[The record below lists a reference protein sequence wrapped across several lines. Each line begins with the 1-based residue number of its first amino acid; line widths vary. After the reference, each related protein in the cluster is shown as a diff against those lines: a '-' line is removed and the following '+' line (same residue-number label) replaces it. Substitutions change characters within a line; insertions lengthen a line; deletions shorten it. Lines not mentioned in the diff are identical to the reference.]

1 MPGWISLSSIEV
13 HRFLKPLLFIAA
25 LVPLGRLVWGA
36 FNGGLGANPVET
48 ITFETGTWGL
58 NFLLITLSVTPLR
71 RLSGWNGIIRLRRML
86 GLFGFFYICL
96 HFTTYLWLDQYFS
109 LADIIDDIAERPYIT
124 IGFTG
129 FMLLI
134 PLAVTSTNG
143 MVKRLGGANWRRLH
157 RLAYFAT
164 GAGVLHFIWL
174 VKADLRE
181 PLIYL
186 AILITLMLLR
196 LPPVVWFV
204 QVMRTRLWAPKTS
217 ATTRS
222 SYSESR

>member
-1 MPGWISLSSIEV
+1 MAGKL
-13 HRFLKPLLFIAA
+13 LKPLLFIVA

-36 FNGGLGANPVET
+36 FNGALGANPVET

-58 NFLLITLSVTPLR
+58 NFLLITLTVTPLR
-71 RLSGWNGIIRLRRML
+71 RLSGWNGVVRLRRML

-109 LADIIDDIAERPYIT
+109 VADIIEDIVERPFIT
-124 IGFTG
+124 IGFSG
-129 FMLLI
+129 FVLLT

-157 RLAYFAT
+157 RLAYFAAA
-164 GAGVLHFIWL
+164 AGVAHFIWL

-196 LPPVVWFV
+196 LAPVVRLI
-204 QVMRTRLWAPKTS
+204 QAMRTRLWTPKTS
-217 ATTRS
+217 PTTRS
-222 SYSESR
+222 SFSESR

>member
-1 MPGWISLSSIEV
+1 M
-13 HRFLKPLLFIAA
+13 KPAVFTVA
-25 LVPLGRLVWGA
+25 LVPLGLLVWGG
-36 FNGGLGANPVET
+36 FNDGLGVNPVET

-58 NFLLITLSVTPLR
+58 NFVLITLAVTPLR
-71 RLSGWNGIIRLRRML
+71 RISGWNGVVRLRRML
-86 GLFGFFYICL
+86 GLFGFFYVCV

-109 LADIIDDIAERPYIT
+109 IADIIDDILERPYIT
-124 IGFTG
+124 IGFSG
-129 FMLLI
+129 LLMLI

-157 RLAYFAT
+157 RLAYFAA
-164 GAGVLHFIWL
+164 GAGVVHFIWL

-186 AILITLMLLR
+186 AILLVLMVLR
-196 LPPVVWFV
+196 TPPMVRFM
-204 QVMRTRLWAPKTS
+204 QSWARKKSP
-217 ATTRS
+217 TTKS

>member
-1 MPGWISLSSIEV
+1 MSRWL
-13 HRFLKPLLFIAA
+13 LKPAVFAAA
-25 LVPLGRLVWGA
+25 LVPLGFLVWGA
-36 FNGGLGANPVET
+36 FNDGLGANPVET
-48 ITFETGTWGL
+48 ITFETGEWGL
-58 NFLLITLSVTPLR
+58 RFLLVTLTITPLR
-71 RLSGWNGIIRLRRML
+71 RLSGWNGVVRIRRML

-96 HFTTYLWLDQYFS
+96 HFTTYVWLDQYFS
-109 LADIIDDIAERPYIT
+109 IADIIDDIVERPYIT
-124 IGFTG
+124 AGFTG
-129 FMLLI
+129 FMMLI
-134 PLAVTSTNG
+134 PLALTSTNR

-186 AILITLMLLR
+186 GILTVLMVLR
-196 LPPVVWFV
+196 LPGVLRLI
-204 QVMRTRLWAPKTS
+204 QLTRMKLWAPKTS
-217 ATTRS
+217 PRTRS